1 MQQQLS
7 LCVPIKS
14 QLIIFFSSIFPLPF
28 SLSLSFSLNFYQALN
43 KHLPM
48 QSTIHITTDQEV
60 DAHAPSSTYYT
71 TGLNAGGVIGRLK
84 SYTVSVFLYMHTC

>member
-1 MQQQLS
+1 
-7 LCVPIKS
+7 
-14 QLIIFFSSIFPLPF
+14 
-28 SLSLSFSLNFYQALN
+28 
-43 KHLPM
+43 M

-84 SYTVSVFLYMHTC
+84 SYTVSVFLYIHTC